1 MLSSRLHALHRPE
14 FSSAVASDTALVL
27 SLRHVPA
34 NWHSAILP
42 GETPSMNKLALRVM
56 RSCGVFSLTRAL
68 SANMA
73 RILMY
78 HNFSAT
84 GSTDPDAL
92 NVEGIRAQFGYLHQ
106 HFTVVPLL
114 QIAEQLAS
122 GRKLDPRMVALTIDD
137 GRRNCYEFLF
147 PLLQEFRLPAT
158 FFVVSSFI
166 RGEDWIWTDKVLWLS
181 EQCSTKQSSG
191 KQISSEHSYLATELA
206 PDKLNDL
213 FRSLNRMRPEDRNA
227 RIEAIARNTGAS
239 IPKAP
244 PAKYA
249 PCSWAELKEMADSGL
264 MEIGSHTATHPILSS
279 VTDEESWEELTKS
292 RAEIEQGL
300 GRNVRCFCYPNG
312 MLGDFRLSQVAQVEA
327 AGYICSVIAQFGMV
341 QNGSDRY
348 QLPRIGMA
356 RNATTID
363 IAKSLDGVTYYQ
375 QRMRGRPAI
384 R

>member
-1 MLSSRLHALHRPE
+1 
-14 FSSAVASDTALVL
+14 
-27 SLRHVPA
+27 
-34 NWHSAILP
+34 
-42 GETPSMNKLALRVM
+42 MNKVALRVI
-56 RSCGVFSLTRAL
+56 RGCGVFSLARTL

-78 HNFSAT
+78 HNFSSS
-84 GSTDPDAL
+84 GSTSPDAL
-92 NVEGIRAQFGYLHQ
+92 NVEGIRAQFGYLRR

-114 QIAEQLAS
+114 QIAERLAS
-122 GRKLDPRMVALTIDD
+122 GRKLDPKMVALTIDD

-181 EQCSTKQSSG
+181 EQCLSKQSSI
-191 KQISSEHSYLATELA
+191 QHLSSGRSNLAELA
-206 PDKLNDL
+206 LGKLDDL

-227 RIEAIARNTGAS
+227 RIDAMAGSAGVS

-244 PAKYA
+244 PAKYG
-249 PCSWAELKEMADSGL
+249 PCSWAELKEMADSDL

-292 RAEIEQGL
+292 RTEIEQGL
-300 GRNVRCFCYPNG
+300 GRNVKCFCFPNG
-312 MLGDFRLSQVAQVEA
+312 MAGDFRASQVAQVEA
-327 AGYICSVIAQFGMV
+327 AGYACSVIAQFGMV
-341 QNGSDRY
+341 QNDGDRY

-356 RNATTID
+356 RKATTVD

-375 QRMRGRPAI
+375 QRMRARPAI
-384 R
+384 REI